1 MAILLGLFAAL
12 AWGTGDFTGGMASR
26 SGPETA
32 VVLGTESVG
41 LVLLFGCAFFVG
53 GSPTA
58 RDLTFGAVAGLLGVA
73 GLVLL
78 YRGLAQG
85 RASVVAPL
93 SAVGACVLQVVWGL
107 ASGEDPGAIALV
119 GIALAIVSIGVVAG
133 SASEPADSS
142 SLSRQQEIRCGL
154 GAAIGFGLYLILIS
168 ETSHDAGLWTAVAAR
183 TAPVVVL
190 LVVLSLLRR
199 PMTVPR
205 EAFALVT
212 ISGVTDAGANA
223 LLVVAVRTG
232 LLSIVAPVANLFPA
246 VTVILARALG
256 HEKIGRFRLAGLM
269 MAVVSLVLI
278 AL

>member
-26 SGPETA
+26 KAPETA

-41 LVLLFGCAFFVG
+41 LVLLLGCAFFVG

-58 RDLTFGAVAGLLGVA
+58 RDLTFGAIAGLLGVA

-107 ASGEDPGAIALV
+107 ASGEDPGVLALI
-119 GIALAIVSIGVVAG
+119 GILLAIVSIGVVAG
-133 SASEPADSS
+133 SAAEPADSS
-142 SLSRQQEIRCGL
+142 TLSRRQEIQCGL
-154 GAAIGFGLYLILIS
+154 GAAMGFGLYLILIS
-168 ETSHDAGLWTAVAAR
+168 ETSHGAGLWTAVAAR

-256 HEKIGRFRLAGLM
+256 HEKIGRLRLAGLM
-269 MAVVSLVLI
+269 MAVASLVLI
-278 AL
+278 SL

>member
-1 MAILLGLFAAL
+1 MAIVLGLIAAI
-12 AWGTGDFTGGMASR
+12 AWGTGDFTGGMAAR
-26 SGPETA
+26 KAPETA

-41 LVLLFGCAFFVG
+41 LVLLLGCAFFVG

-58 RDLTFGAVAGLLGVA
+58 RDLTFGAIAGLLGVA

-93 SAVGACVLQVVWGL
+93 SAVGACILQVIWGL
-107 ASGEDPGAIALV
+107 ASGEAPGVIALI
-119 GIALAIVSIGVVAG
+119 GIVLAIVSIGVVAG
-133 SASEPADSS
+133 SAAEPADSS
-142 SLSRQQEIRCGL
+142 SLSRQQEIQCGL

-168 ETSHDAGLWTAVAAR
+168 ETSHHAGLWTAVAAR
-183 TAPVVVL
+183 TAPVALL
-190 LVVLSLLRR
+190 LVVLSIWRR

-205 EAFALVT
+205 EALGWVT

-223 LLVVAVRTG
+223 LLVAAVRTG
-232 LLSIVAPVANLFPA
+232 LLSVVAPVANLFPA
-246 VTVILARALG
+246 VTVLLARAVG
-256 HEKIGRFRLAGLM
+256 HEKIGRFRLAGLA

>member
-26 SGPETA
+26 KAPETA

-41 LVLLFGCAFFVG
+41 LVLLLGCAFFVG

-58 RDLTFGAVAGLLGVA
+58 RDLTFGAIAGLLGVA

-107 ASGEDPGAIALV
+107 AGGEDPGVLALI
-119 GIALAIVSIGVVAG
+119 GILLAIVSIGVVAG
-133 SASEPADSS
+133 SAAEPADSS
-142 SLSRQQEIRCGL
+142 TLSRRQEIQCGL
-154 GAAIGFGLYLILIS
+154 GAAMGFGLYLILIS
-168 ETSHDAGLWTAVAAR
+168 ETSHGAGLWTAVAAR

-256 HEKIGRFRLAGLM
+256 HEKIGRLRLAGLM
-269 MAVVSLVLI
+269 MAVASLVLI
-278 AL
+278 SL

>member
-26 SGPETA
+26 TAPETA

-41 LVLLFGCAFFVG
+41 LVLLLGCAFFVG

-58 RDLTFGAVAGLLGVA
+58 RDLTFGAIAGLLGVA

-107 ASGEDPGAIALV
+107 VGGEDPGVIALI
-119 GIALAIVSIGVVAG
+119 GIVLAIVSIGVVAG
-133 SASEPADSS
+133 SAAEPQDSS
-142 SLSRQQEIRCGL
+142 TLSRRQEIQCGL
-154 GAAIGFGLYLILIS
+154 GAAMGFGLYLILIS
-168 ETSHDAGLWTAVAAR
+168 ETSHGAGLWTAVAAR

-190 LVVLSLLRR
+190 LIVLSLLRR

-205 EAFALVT
+205 EAFGLVT
-212 ISGVTDAGANA
+212 LSGVTDAGANA

-256 HEKIGRFRLAGLM
+256 HEKIGRLRFAGLM
-269 MAVVSLVLI
+269 MAVASLVLI
-278 AL
+278 SL